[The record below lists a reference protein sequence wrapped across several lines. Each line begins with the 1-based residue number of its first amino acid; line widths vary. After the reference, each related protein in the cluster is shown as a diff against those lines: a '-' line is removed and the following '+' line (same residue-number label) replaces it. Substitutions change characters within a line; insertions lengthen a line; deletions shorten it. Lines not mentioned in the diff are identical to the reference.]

1 MPSGFAA
8 LDTGFPNI
16 QTMDNTK
23 QQIKAVE
30 DYLVQLLENLRYML
44 ANIGP
49 DNLNQTEVVGWIGE
63 TITDP
68 INARIT
74 NDEGQISQLA
84 ITAQG
89 LASRV
94 SDAEGNIST
103 LEQTASGLSI
113 TVGTLAAQTTVYVN
127 SQGMI
132 IQNGTGQQVKIGNGA
147 VKADFFYGQ
156 KYYDSTGYAYM
167 QIDPVTSAYSSL
179 SAYTGAI
186 NNGNTPFFSVK
197 TDLTST
203 YHNILVF
210 TGSKYESGSWSPATI
225 GTYNP
230 QTNDFEF
237 SCNVTGISSVATFG

>member
-8 LDTGFPNI
+8 LDTGFPKI
-16 QTMDNTK
+16 QTMDTTK

-127 SQGMI
+127 SQGLI
-132 IQNGTGQQVKIGNGA
+132 VQNGTNQQVKIGNGA
-147 VKADFFYGQ
+147 VKADFFYGNA
-156 KYYDSTGYAYM
+156 YYNSAGTAYLLMDTWGGNLAAMKLYDVASQSNFFTIWKDSTHVGFGTVPSGGIGQ
-167 QIDPVTSAYSSL
+167 QIADYDTA
-179 SAYTGAI
+179 T
-186 NNGNTPFFSVK
+186 T
-197 TDLTST
+197 TLT
-203 YHNILVF
+203 F
-210 TGSKYESGSWSPATI
+210 M
-225 GTYNP
+225 
-230 QTNDFEF
+230 
-237 SCNVTGISSVATFG
+237 CNVAGISSVATFG

>member
-1 MPSGFAA
+1 MPSGFLNA
-8 LDTGFPNI
+8 DI
-16 QTMDNTK
+16 QMPDLTDAGK
-23 QQIKAVE
+23 DVE
-30 DYLVQLLENLRYML
+30 TRLKETQDYLYLLLENLRYTL
-44 ANIGP
+44 N
-49 DNLNQTEVVGWIGE
+49 NLEPGNFNEAGLKA
-63 TITDP
+63 ITDP
-68 INARIT
+68 ITASIADADGRIS
-74 NDEGQISQLA
+74 ELA
-84 ITAQG
+84 LTAEG

-179 SAYTGAI
+179 SVYTGAI
-186 NNGNTPFFSVK
+186 NDGNTPFFSVK

-203 YHNILVF
+203 YHNLLVF

-230 QTNDFEF
+230 QSDVFEF
-237 SCNVTGISSVATFG
+237 SCDVYGVTAKFG

>member
-68 INARIT
+68 INVRIT

-147 VKADFFYGQ
+147 VKADFFYGNA
-156 KYYDSTGYAYM
+156 YYNSAGTSYM
-167 QIDPVTSAYSSL
+167 TMETWGQHSSFVVC
-179 SAYTGAI
+179 
-186 NNGNTPFFSVK
+186 NGNHDDSYLIVSDLGSGVVNFGASDNHAGSMSFMSFDRYNGIIRPVGTWNFS
-197 TDLTST
+197 
-203 YHNILVF
+203 N
-210 TGSKYESGSWSPATI
+210 AT
-225 GTYNP
+225 
-230 QTNDFEF
+230 
-237 SCNVTGISSVATFG
+237 VTGLSTVATFG

>member
-16 QTMDNTK
+16 QSMDNTK

-147 VKADFFYGQ
+147 VKADFFYGN
-156 KYYDSTGYAYM
+156 KYYDASGIGSLDITSETNRHRLIFGLSGQSYANSDFA
-167 QIDPVTSAYSSL
+167 IDAYDDQGTTQYATMRFYGMDIL
-179 SAYTGAI
+179 RKAGF
-186 NNGNTPFFSVK
+186 N
-197 TDLTST
+197 TST
-203 YHNILVF
+203 VLPQGTWDF
-210 TGSKYESGSWSPATI
+210 SQAT
-225 GTYNP
+225 
-230 QTNDFEF
+230 
-237 SCNVTGISSVATFG
+237 VTGISSVATFG